1 MLNTKLTEIVVGIF
15 IAIGLAAMLLL
26 AMQVSN
32 LSSLGGDSGYEVRA
46 EFENIGGLKVRSPVK
61 MAGVVIGRVADI
73 QFDSKNYQA
82 VAILRIRPE
91 YNRIP
96 TDTTANVFTAGLL
109 GEQYISLE
117 AGGEEAY
124 LKDGDSLMLT
134 QSAMVLEQV
143 IGQFIY
149 GKAQEGK
156 DGSDG

>member
-1 MLNTKLTEIVVGIF
+1 MLNSKLTETIVGLF

-32 LSSLGGDSGYEVRA
+32 LSSLGGDDGYEIKA
-46 EFENIGGLKVRSPVK
+46 EFDNVGGLKVRSPVK

-73 QFDSKNYQA
+73 QFDSENYQA
-82 VAILRIRPE
+82 VAILRIKPQ

-96 TDTTANVFTAGLL
+96 TDSTANIFTAGLL
-109 GEQYISLE
+109 GEQYISLD
-117 AGGEEAY
+117 AGGEEEY
-124 LKDGDSLMLT
+124 LKGGDSLTLT

-156 DGSDG
+156 DGGDG

>member
-1 MLNTKLTEIVVGIF
+1 MLKSKLTETIVGVF
-15 IAIGLAAMLLL
+15 ITIGLAAMLLL

-32 LSSLGGDSGYEVRA
+32 LSSLGGDDGYEVKA
-46 EFENIGGLKVRSPVK
+46 EFDNVGGLKVRFPVK

-73 QFDSKNYQA
+73 QFDSENYQA
-82 VAILRIRPE
+82 VAILRIKPQ

-96 TDTTANVFTAGLL
+96 DDSTANIFTAGLL
-109 GEQYISLE
+109 GEQYISLD
-117 AGGEEAY
+117 AGGEEKF
-124 LKDGDSLMLT
+124 LKDGDSLTLT

-156 DGSDG
+156 DGGDG

>member
-1 MLNTKLTEIVVGIF
+1 MLNSKLTETIVGIF

-32 LSSLGGDSGYEVRA
+32 LSSLGGDEGYEVKA
-46 EFENIGGLKVRSPVK
+46 EFDNIGGLKVRSPVK

-73 QFDSKNYQA
+73 RFDSENYQA
-82 VAILRIRPE
+82 VAVLRIRPE

-96 TDTTANVFTAGLL
+96 TDSTANVFTAGLL

-117 AGGEEAY
+117 AGGEEEY
-124 LKDGDSLMLT
+124 LKDGDSLTLT

-156 DGSDG
+156 GGGDG